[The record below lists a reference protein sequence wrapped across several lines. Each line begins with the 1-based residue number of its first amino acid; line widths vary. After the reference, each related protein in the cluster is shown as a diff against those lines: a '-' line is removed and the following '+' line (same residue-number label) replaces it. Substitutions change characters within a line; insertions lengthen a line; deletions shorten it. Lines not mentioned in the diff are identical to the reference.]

1 MRLAAG
7 ILALGVAWACGSS
20 ESRPREP
27 GVAPAR
33 QEPAPQLG
41 ARPCPPQVE
50 LSERDVGCQCGI
62 ETLLPRQIEDL
73 PGARAIQPG
82 VMWRCNQDN
91 HLELTI
97 N

>member
-1 MRLAAG
+1 
-7 ILALGVAWACGSS
+7 
-20 ESRPREP
+20 
-27 GVAPAR
+27 
-33 QEPAPQLG
+33 
-41 ARPCPPQVE
+41 VE